1 MRSAQLVTVLSPD
14 RGGGI
19 QSLLT
24 RRTTWWLLSVWAVA
38 FGISTWMLEAFLL
51 RTVPGAP
58 AEPLGGVFRLVET
71 ILWLGAIVIA
81 TSVAERWPIEDA
93 AAQWRRVV
101 GQIALGV
108 ALGPVWGT
116 LAFLISTRLMP
127 SWHSRGM
134 WGIIATEAKGALFG
148 YVATAILAHVVIRT
162 LRQRAREV
170 AAADA
175 VREATEARLNLLK
188 LELQPDSV
196 LRAMDA
202 VEELIGG
209 DLEVAN
215 NSLVLL
221 SDALHEV
228 AASTRTKDVS
238 LREELAVTEMFV
250 RLHELTHQ
258 SCVDFSAQASPDALD
273 AAVPHLILHPLIETL
288 LVDDGAGRLEPQS
301 LNVLGERLSERLHL
315 RISAKSAPVESSD
328 QLYAARSVMH
338 TRERLGQIFE
348 GDERFTM
355 LITSDSGELR
365 IDLSIPFRSMSDRWT
380 VSKRP
385 DRTGAIHRL

>member
-1 MRSAQLVTVLSPD
+1 MH
-14 RGGGI
+14 
-19 QSLLT
+19 SLL
-24 RRTTWWLLSVWAVA
+24 RLRATWWLLGVWALA
-38 FGISTWMLEAFLL
+38 FGLSTWMLEAFLL

-58 AEPLGGVFRLVET
+58 PEPLGGVFRLVEA

-81 TSVAERWPIEDA
+81 TAVAERWAIEDA
-93 AAQWRRVV
+93 TAQWRRVLA
-101 GQIALGV
+101 QIALGV

-116 LAFLISTRLMP
+116 LAYLISTRLMP

-202 VEELIGG
+202 VEQLIAG

-215 NSLVLL
+215 DSLVLL

-228 AASTRTKDVS
+228 AASTRTQDVS
-238 LREELAVTEMFV
+238 LREELGVTEMFV
-250 RLHELTHQ
+250 RLHELTHRRR
-258 SCVDFSAQASPDALD
+258 VDFSVQVSPDALQ

-288 LVDDGAGRLEPQS
+288 LDDDGGGRSQAHRLD
-301 LNVLGERLSERLHL
+301 VLGERIGECLQL
-315 RISAKSAPVESSD
+315 RISAKCAAAKHAH
-328 QLYAARSVMH
+328 QLYAARSVSH
-338 TRERLGQIFE
+338 TRERLAQIFDGE
-348 GDERFTM
+348 ERFTM
-355 LITSDSGELR
+355 LMTSDSGELR
-365 IDLSIPFRSMSDRWT
+365 IDLGIPFRSMTDQST
-380 VSKRP
+380 LLEKQ

>member
-14 RGGGI
+14 RAGGI
-19 QSLLT
+19 HSLLT

-38 FGISTWMLEAFLL
+38 FGLSTWMLEAFLL

-58 AEPLGGVFRLVET
+58 PEPLGGVFRLVET

-202 VEELIGG
+202 VEELIAG

-228 AASTRTKDVS
+228 AASTRTQDVS

-250 RLHELTHQ
+250 RLHQLTHR
-258 SCVDFSAQASPDALD
+258 SRVDFSAQASPDALH

-288 LVDDGAGRLEPQS
+288 LVDDGGRRSRPQCV
-301 LNVLGERLSERLHL
+301 NVLGERLGERLHL
-315 RISAKSAPVESSD
+315 RISSSSVTAENSD
-328 QLYAARSVMH
+328 QLCAARSVSH
-338 TRERLGQIFE
+338 TRERLSQIFE
-348 GDERFTM
+348 GKERFTM
-355 LITSDSGELR
+355 LMTSDSGELR
-365 IDLSIPFRSMSDRWT
+365 IDLSIPFRSMSDRST
-380 VSKRP
+380 VLEKQ
-385 DRTGAIHRL
+385 DRTGAAHRS

>member
-1 MRSAQLVTVLSPD
+1 MRSAQLATALSP
-14 RGGGI
+14 RTEGMH
-19 QSLLT
+19 SLL
-24 RRTTWWLLSVWAVA
+24 RLRATWWLLGVWAIA
-38 FGISTWMLEAFLL
+38 FGLSTWMLEAFLL

-58 AEPLGGVFRLVET
+58 TEPLGGVFRLVEA

-81 TSVAERWPIEDA
+81 TAVAERWPIEDA
-93 AAQWRRVV
+93 TAQWRRVL

-116 LAFLISTRLMP
+116 LAYLISTRLMP

-134 WGIIATEAKGALFG
+134 WGIIATESKGALFG

-202 VEELIGG
+202 VEQLIAG
-209 DLEVAN
+209 DLELAN
-215 NSLVLL
+215 DSLVLL

-228 AASTRTKDVS
+228 AASTRTQDVS
-238 LREELAVTEMFV
+238 LREELGVTEMFV
-250 RLHELTHQ
+250 RLHELTHR
-258 SCVDFSAQASPDALD
+258 SRIEFSVQASSDALQ

-288 LVDDGAGRLEPQS
+288 LVDEGGGRSQAQRLV
-301 LNVLGERLSERLHL
+301 LLGERLGEWLHL
-315 RISAKSAPVESSD
+315 RISAKCVAAEHAE
-328 QLYAARSVMH
+328 QLCAARSVSH
-338 TRERLGQIFE
+338 TRERLAQIFE

-355 LITSDSGELR
+355 LMTRDSGEFR
-365 IDLSIPFRSMSDRWT
+365 IDLSIPFRSVTDRST
-380 VSKRP
+380 VLEKQ